1 MKVKSEILSLL
12 NVIGKLSFLMMIRH
26 IVILIFFGICYCSQ
40 SSEDQKDASAPIVST
55 PLGKYQ
61 GSILTSSL
69 GKTIYSFR
77 GIRYAEPPVKDL
89 RFKPP
94 VPIKKHDGIYNA
106 REDGAV
112 CPQPIEGTPVS
123 EDCLFVNVYST
134 KLPERSDNP
143 KRPVIIYIHPGGFY
157 GLTGRSS
164 LAGPQYFL
172 NQDIVLVTF
181 NYRLGALGFL
191 STGDKEA
198 PGNNGLKDQVEL
210 MKWVKKNI
218 EAFGGDP
225 NSITLFGYS
234 AGATSVTLH
243 LLSPMSEGLFH
254 KGIIGSSSGLNQW
267 PTSRNQLDV
276 TKRQARVV
284 GCSDDSSSNIVQ
296 CLRGKSAE
304 ELGNSLRKM
313 FEFGNE
319 PVLLWKPVIE
329 GEFGQER
336 FLTDHP
342 IKLVLEGKFQKIPIL
357 AGITA
362 EEFANR
368 ALEIITKPE
377 MLSQLDKNWE
387 KLAPITFLYE
397 RDTDRSKSISRGLR
411 SFYFG
416 NQTLGKSV
424 QVQMT
429 NLYNEAQSGFAVN
442 RAVKLL
448 ASKNSQPVYYY
459 RFSYKGRF
467 SHYYL
472 PESNGTVPYG
482 PVHHDDLIYMFCSD
496 PLFPK
501 IEKTDPEFRTVQK
514 LTTMWANFAR
524 TGKPIPETCGRL
536 DYAEWDP
543 YNTKTQKYMDIGDT
557 LKMGEKLYEDR
568 YAEWEKLFPLS
579 QYNKIEDVSY

>member
-1 MKVKSEILSLL
+1 MLQLVLL
-12 NVIGKLSFLMMIRH
+12 II
-26 IVILIFFGICYCSQ
+26 FGICHCLV
-40 SSEDQKDASAPIVST
+40 SSEYQKHTSAPIVST
-55 PLGKYQ
+55 SLGKYQ
-61 GSILTSSL
+61 GSLLTSTL
-69 GKTIYSFR
+69 GRTIYSFR

-94 VPIKKHDGIYNA
+94 APIKKHDGIYNA
-106 REDGAV
+106 KEDGAI
-112 CPQPIEGTPVS
+112 CPQPSEGTPVS

-134 KLPERSDNP
+134 KLPHALENP
-143 KRPVIIYIHPGGFY
+143 KRPVIIYIHPGAFY
-157 GLTGRSS
+157 SLTGRST

-181 NYRLGALGFL
+181 NYRIGTLGFL

-210 MKWVKKNI
+210 LKWVKKNI

-225 NSITLFGYS
+225 NSVTLFGYS
-234 AGATSVTLH
+234 AGGMSVTLH
-243 LLSPMSEGLFH
+243 LLSPMSRGLFH
-254 KGIIGSSSGLNQW
+254 RGIIGSSSSLGQW
-267 PTSRNQLDV
+267 PITQNQLDV
-276 TKRQARVV
+276 SKRQARVL
-284 GCSDDSSSNIVQ
+284 GCPGDTSVNIVK
-296 CLRGKSAE
+296 CLKEKSAID
-304 ELGNSLRKM
+304 LGNSLSEM
-313 FEFGNE
+313 FEFGSE
-319 PVLLWKPVIE
+319 PVLIWKPVIE

-342 IKLVLEGKFQKIPIL
+342 IKLVLQGNFQKVPIL
-357 AGITA
+357 SGITV
-362 EEFANR
+362 EEFGYR
-368 ALEIITKPE
+368 ALELIAKPE
-377 MLSQLDKNWE
+377 MLSQLDRNWE

-429 NLYNEAQSGFAVN
+429 NIYNEAQSGFAVN

-448 ASKNSQPVYYY
+448 ALKNSQPVYYY

-467 SHYYL
+467 GHYFV
-472 PESNGTVPYG
+472 PGSNGTVPYG

-501 IEKTDPEFRTVQK
+501 IEKTYPEFRTVQK

-524 TGKPIPETCGRL
+524 NGKPIPETCGKL
-536 DYAEWDP
+536 DYAEWEP
-543 YNTKTQKYMDIGDT
+543 YNNKTQKYMDIGDT

-568 YAEWEKLFPLS
+568 YVEWEKLFPLS
-579 QYNKIEDVSY
+579 QYEK